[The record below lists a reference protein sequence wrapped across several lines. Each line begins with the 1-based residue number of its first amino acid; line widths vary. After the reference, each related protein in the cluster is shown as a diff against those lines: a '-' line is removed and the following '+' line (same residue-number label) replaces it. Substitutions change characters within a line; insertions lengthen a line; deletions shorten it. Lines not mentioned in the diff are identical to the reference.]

1 MRRFCPAAKRRRE
14 IVKHALYVGAAD
26 TEDFDRW
33 LISWAQHNPRS
44 KDPIGALMMAA
55 ERMGRP
61 ISEAY
66 AETILDEAK
75 RGRRYH
81 KANSVGRLL
90 GVTYAVRQRL
100 RLTTIGCIDV
110 SKRGRK
116 HLRKVRD
123 KIKKRNSRRAAG
135 VRSRAEYEANSIVAQ
150 ARAEGVS
157 RMTLYRRKRAEQA
170 KNSPDVTG
178 VSTAFFLSPADR
190 PVTWRESGPPERD
203 TSCPS
208 TMVVDRYETLP
219 LELRWMALGLPMPE
233 SLAKAA

>member
-81 KANSVGRLL
+81 KADSVGRLL

-135 VRSRAEYEANSIVAQ
+135 VRSQPN
-150 ARAEGVS
+150 
-157 RMTLYRRKRAEQA
+157 
-170 KNSPDVTG
+170 
-178 VSTAFFLSPADR
+178 
-190 PVTWRESGPPERD
+190 TWP
-203 TSCPS
+203 
-208 TMVVDRYETLP
+208 
-219 LELRWMALGLPMPE
+219 LRWLRYFSTITRSNCTLNRSYGCTAIRRNGCARLDTIIQCLL
-233 SLAKAA
+233 SRAKRRGPQVSKW